1 MRVHYIQIQ
10 YSYYLKILANVYG
23 VFTKTLTLIQAFI
36 YPGMLYISDLSKS
49 YLYFVYER
57 HNTACLHKMVH
68 SLFLVFNLK
77 KETQKT

>member
-1 MRVHYIQIQ
+1 
-10 YSYYLKILANVYG
+10 
-23 VFTKTLTLIQAFI
+23 
-36 YPGMLYISDLSKS
+36 MLYISDLSKS

-77 KETQKT
+77 KETQKTLIMNAKKPIFFLVYIEERFSQEYQKWNVCKI